1 MKLHFVSEIRWDDGW
16 RIHTY
21 RGNTHS
27 TYDCCSLSSYLHT
40 VSAMSHEHKMP
51 VEPQRVAF
59 ERDLVQVQ
67 GVSVLCLHM
76 SKQRH

>member
-40 VSAMSHEHKMP
+40 V
-51 VEPQRVAF
+51 EPQRVAF